1 MNIETLRI
9 FCDVVQH
16 LSFSRG
22 AKINEVSQSAATQS
36 VHRVEEHFG
45 VQLVDRSKRPFVLT
59 PEGQACYEGFRE
71 VLELY
76 DSVEARVRSLRME
89 IGGLVRVAAIYSVG
103 LHDMSRCMQDF
114 MRQYPKAKVR
124 LEYLRPN
131 KVYDAVVNGEV
142 DLGII
147 SYPVAS
153 PDLNVI
159 PLRSEQMVVVCLPGH
174 PLTNSEAVTAEQL
187 QGAGLHRL
195 RPRPEHPQR
204 DRSAPPPAG
213 GEYPNR
219 DGVRQHRDH
228 QASRADRRRREH
240 LARADRARRSP
251 QRFVGGREADRPR
264 ASPADRHHLPAAPSA
279 HAHRGQVCRASATN
293 REPTA
298 GGKVMRDTEVLVCF
312 RPSGREAYVLPGT
325 RLVEAAAEAGLVLEV
340 PCGGEGLCGRCR
352 VIVTSGAAEPTATE
366 RHWLSAEELHCG
378 LAAGVSIGRLRADG
392 GRDSARCP
400 GRRGTQNPRPRQL
413 RTRPT
418 ERRPHPRKQF

>member
-16 LSFSRG
+16 QSFSRG
-22 AKINEVSQSAATQS
+22 AKINDVSQSAATQS

-131 KVYDAVVNGEV
+131 KVYDAVLNAEV
-142 DLGII
+142 DLGIM
-147 SYPVAS
+147 SYPAAS

-159 PLRSEQMVVVCLPGH
+159 PLRSERMVVVCPPGH
-174 PLTNSEAVTAEQL
+174 PLTRHERRHGGTAS
-187 QGAGLHRL
+187 GHGFRRL
-195 RPRPEHPQR
+195 RPRPEHPQG
-204 DRSAPPPAG
+204 DRSAPAAAF
-213 GEYPNR
+213 GEYSGG
-219 DGVRQHRDH
+219 DGVRQHRDD
-228 QASRADRRRREH
+228 QASGADRRGREH
-240 LARADRARRSP
+240 LARADDPRRGP
-251 QRFVGGREADRPR
+251 QRFVGGRSIDRAR
-264 ASPADRHHLPAAPSA
+264 TAPADQHHPPPAQSV
-279 HAHRGQVCRASATN
+279 HAHRGEVRRTSAAGP
-293 REPTA
+293 EQPFA
-298 GGKVMRDTEVLVCF
+298 GGTVMRDPEVLVCF

-340 PCGGEGLCGRCR
+340 PCGGEGLCG
-352 VIVTSGAAEPTATE
+352 SAA
-366 RHWLSAEELHCG
+366 
-378 LAAGVSIGRLRADG
+378 
-392 GRDSARCP
+392 
-400 GRRGTQNPRPRQL
+400 
-413 RTRPT
+413 
-418 ERRPHPRKQF
+418 